1 MAAGDANCRLPR
13 GASLAAGCV
22 RQRDAGGRV
31 RRQRPLAKVLGDTEC
46 PSLSHAMTAAG
57 RVRLG
62 RCERR
67 CCGRDC
73 ARGLR
78 AAALSASGPR
88 TAVSPAPPGLGLP
101 ALLRAAGRVGPAR
114 LPVSSPAGPP
124 TSAWTGPRRSRVAS
138 SRPVLAQNVGGLS
151 RPGLGPPPRRRQ
163 GPAGMRCTP
172 PATVLLLSHIRMSRY
187 EAAATCG
194 GRAPSGRGPEP
205 STPPSRNIPVLGP
218 RGARRLLRADPPP
231 RARLVPSR

>member
-1 MAAGDANCRLPR
+1 MQTAVSHAEPAR
-13 GASLAAGCV
+13 CV
-22 RQRDAGGRV
+22 RQRDTGGRV

-101 ALLRAAGRVGPAR
+101 ALLRAAGRVGPAC

-151 RPGLGPPPRRRQ
+151 CPGLGPPPRRRQ
-163 GPAGMRCTP
+163 GPAGTRVHTP
-172 PATVLLLSHIRMSRY
+172 CHGAPAEPHPDVALRSR
-187 EAAATCG
+187 G
-194 GRAPSGRGPEP
+194 H
-205 STPPSRNIPVLGP
+205 VW
-218 RGARRLLRADPPP
+218 GARPVRTRSRALHAP
-231 RARLVPSR
+231 LT

>member
-1 MAAGDANCRLPR
+1 
-13 GASLAAGCV
+13 
-22 RQRDAGGRV
+22 
-31 RRQRPLAKVLGDTEC
+31 
-46 PSLSHAMTAAG
+46 MTAAG
-57 RVRLG
+57 RFRLG

-88 TAVSPAPPGLGLP
+88 TAVSLAPPGLGLP
-101 ALLRAAGRVGPAR
+101 ALLRAAGRVGPAC

-151 RPGLGPPPRRRQ
+151 RPVCCASQAWDPLLAAVRGPQ
-163 GPAGMRCTP
+163 GCGCTP

-194 GRAPSGRGPEP
+194 GRAPSRRGPEP

-218 RGARRLLRADPPP
+218 RGAPARGGAHRLLRAEPPP

>member
-88 TAVSPAPPGLGLP
+88 TRVSGPPGSGAARAPPCCRARGPRVSPREQPRWAPHLRLDGAPSLPRGLL
-101 ALLRAAGRVGPAR
+101 
-114 LPVSSPAGPP
+114 
-124 TSAWTGPRRSRVAS
+124 SASACPERWGAE
-138 SRPVLAQNVGGLS
+138 LS
-151 RPGLGPPPRRRQ
+151 RPG
-163 GPAGMRCTP
+163 TP
-172 PATVLLLSHIRMSRY
+172 SS
-187 EAAATCG
+187 
-194 GRAPSGRGPEP
+194 
-205 STPPSRNIPVLGP
+205 PPS
-218 RGARRLLRADPPP
+218 GARRDAGAHPLP
-231 RARLVPSR
+231 RCSC